1 MTDKP
6 KLSPTSRIQHAL
18 CCLFV
23 GTPESLMMDP
33 DFSIEKGDRSHWL
46 PNKAEISQNEVQAER
61 LGVDCFRR
69 GLSYRVGVLA
79 SIACMVLL
87 IPGYGLLGGW
97 ASAKKAYQA
106 HQNTVATCKTLVEAH
121 VNPLPEEC
129 R

>member
-6 KLSPTSRIQHAL
+6 KLSPTSRIQHWL
-18 CCLFV
+18 CCLFI

-33 DFSIEKGDRSHWL
+33 DFSIEKGDRSQWL
-46 PNKAEISQNEVQAER
+46 PSKAELSQNAIQCER

-69 GLSYRVGVLA
+69 GLTHRVGVLA
-79 SIACMVLL
+79 SIVCMALL
-87 IPGYGLLGGW
+87 IPGYGAMGALK
-97 ASAKKAYQA
+97 AAKDAYNA
-106 HQNTVATCKTLVEAH
+106 HKNTVATCKTLVEAH